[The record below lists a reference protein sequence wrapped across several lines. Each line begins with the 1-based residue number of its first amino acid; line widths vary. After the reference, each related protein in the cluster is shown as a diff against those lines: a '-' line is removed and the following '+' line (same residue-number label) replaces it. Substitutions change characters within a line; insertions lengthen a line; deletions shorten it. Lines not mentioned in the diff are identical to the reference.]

1 MKIAIVGAM
10 EEEIAP
16 FVEKF
21 ECDVINIANNKFYT
35 FKYKNHDIILAY
47 SKIGKINAAIT
58 ATLMISKFQAEILIF
73 TGVAGALNDELKIAD
88 LLYATSLVQHDLDI
102 SAFGHPFGYVPG
114 VEIFIKTDEKLNKIA
129 LQTAKDLG
137 ISLHGGII
145 ASGDQFVCDAE
156 RKKWIRKTFS
166 ADAVE
171 MEGSSIAVVCS
182 SLNVPFFV
190 LRAIS
195 DGAGGGAEFDFDKF
209 LLQAAKVSADFT
221 LKMIDKL

>member
-16 FVEKF
+16 FIEKF
-21 ECDVINIANNKFYT
+21 ECKVTNIANNKFYT
-35 FKYKNHDIILAY
+35 FKYKNHDLVIAY

-58 ATLMISKFQAEILIF
+58 ATLMITKFQAEIMIF
-73 TGVAGALNDELKIAD
+73 TGVAGCLNDKLKIAD

-114 VEIFIKTDEKLNKIA
+114 VKIFIKTDEKLNKIA
-129 LQTAKDLG
+129 TDVAKDLN
-137 ISLHGGII
+137 IDLHSGII
-145 ASGDQFVCDAE
+145 ASGDQFVCDKE
-156 RKKWIRKTFS
+156 RKDWIKKTFN

-209 LLQAAKVSADFT
+209 LLRAAKVSADFV